1 MKLATTARVERE
13 SLARE
18 IQRRLTEEYP
28 DAHCELDH
36 RNPFELA
43 VATILSAQCTDKRVN
58 LVTPELAGS
67 LGRSLREAAAAA
79 GRTPPRLAAWAVAAV
94 DPTAETRAQLAQ
106 GVVPYLGAEGYGEMF
121 EAAGFGEL
129 VAAARAGTHPREL
142 LARVPD
148 ELAAS
153 VGMVGSAEQAARRA
167 AAYREA
173 GVDDLVLVPA
183 TAGDDAG
190 ARTLRALRHLGD

>member
-1 MKLATTARVERE
+1 MVL
-13 SLARE
+13 
-18 IQRRLTEEYP
+18 
-28 DAHCELDH
+28 
-36 RNPFELA
+36 
-43 VATILSAQCTDKRVN
+43 N
-58 LVTPELAGS
+58 LVTPELAGR
-67 LGRSLREAAAAA
+67 LGRSLREEAAAA
-79 GRTPPRLAAWAVAAV
+79 GRTPPRLATWAVAAV

-121 EAAGFGEL
+121 TAAGFGEL

-173 GVDDLVLVPA
+173 GVEDLVLVPA

-190 ARTLRALRHLGD
+190 ARTLRTLRHLGD